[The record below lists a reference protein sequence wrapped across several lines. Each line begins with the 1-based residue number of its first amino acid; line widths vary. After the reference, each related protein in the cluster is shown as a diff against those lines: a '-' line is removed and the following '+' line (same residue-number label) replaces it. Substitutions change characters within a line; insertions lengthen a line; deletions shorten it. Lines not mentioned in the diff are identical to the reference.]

1 MIFKSIRLKEGFFER
16 AIIFSEGVNLIH
28 SEKNSC
34 GKTTLLRFMLYALG
48 YNIPNTRK
56 IKFDRCEVELVIE
69 CETVGEILLLRH
81 SDIAIE
87 ATVKDQ
93 KRTFVLPE
101 QQNDL
106 HTIIF
111 GTENVDILGNLLGAF
126 YVDQEKGWTLLNRG
140 VVIGSIH
147 FKIEELIRGLSDC
160 DCSELIRKEAQ
171 LSREMT
177 KYKQMFSVAQYRETL
192 DQEAGELV
200 TDSYE
205 EESDVTVNQLLLR
218 KKRLKSELRRI
229 DNTLSDNRRF
239 KKFVADMKLLVQAPD
254 GSTFPVTENNIVGL
268 NDAIDLLIAKR
279 KMVSKEFATVSGLL
293 DRIEK
298 DKDKEYEQLEFYKSA
313 SQLEIFDKRI
323 ARMPMNPVT
332 IDQEIKRLDKE
343 IKSIRTEINN
353 ITRNNNSVVSA
364 ISKNVIKYAE
374 ELGLGNKETIPASY
388 LFTSNLKELSGAVLH
403 KTAFAFRLAYITVIE
418 DTLRIVREAREE
430 AERKR
435 VEEARCREENRQRKE
450 QEIRLVKELVN
461 KAEDYRIA
469 KEIREYIQA
478 MIDSGNEDITP
489 EWIEWALKKADWY
502 DPSIETE
509 DEYLGKRQHEK
520 SAEEK
525 EKSLQDSIRKSWYW

>member
-16 AIIFSEGVNLIH
+16 TIIFSEGVNLIH

-34 GKTTLLRFMLYALG
+34 GKTTLLRFILYALG

-323 ARMPMNPVT
+323 ARMPMNPVA

-353 ITRNNNSVVSA
+353 ITRNNNSVVS
-364 ISKNVIKYAE
+364 V
-374 ELGLGNKETIPASY
+374 
-388 LFTSNLKELSGAVLH
+388 
-403 KTAFAFRLAYITVIE
+403 
-418 DTLRIVREAREE
+418 
-430 AERKR
+430 
-435 VEEARCREENRQRKE
+435 
-450 QEIRLVKELVN
+450 
-461 KAEDYRIA
+461 
-469 KEIREYIQA
+469 
-478 MIDSGNEDITP
+478 
-489 EWIEWALKKADWY
+489 
-502 DPSIETE
+502 
-509 DEYLGKRQHEK
+509 
-520 SAEEK
+520 
-525 EKSLQDSIRKSWYW
+525 